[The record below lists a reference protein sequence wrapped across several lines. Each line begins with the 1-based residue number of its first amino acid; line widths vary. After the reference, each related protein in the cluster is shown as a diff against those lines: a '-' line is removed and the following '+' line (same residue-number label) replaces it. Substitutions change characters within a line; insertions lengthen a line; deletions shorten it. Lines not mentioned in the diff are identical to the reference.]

1 MAKTLTLSFP
11 WGSLAALGLA
21 LILAAVAAS
30 AARSAELAGSEW
42 RPTQIGELRLGEETG
57 IFLRFAAD
65 GRVNGHGGCNGF
77 FGSYELSN
85 NTLTF
90 SHMGVTQMACP
101 EEIMGREQAFFAAL
115 GKVKSFVRDGTVL
128 VLSDDSGNEVARF
141 QQTDWD

>member
-11 WGSLAALGLA
+11 WRSWAVLGLA
-21 LILAAVAAS
+21 FILAAVAVS
-30 AARSAELAGSEW
+30 SARSAELAGSEW
-42 RPTQIGELRLGEETG
+42 RPTQVGEQQLGEDAG
-57 IFLRFAAD
+57 IFLKFAAD

-77 FGSYELSN
+77 FGSYELTDK
-85 NTLTF
+85 TLTF
-90 SHMGVTQMACP
+90 SRMGVTQMACP